1 MQERQQLGQV
11 NRVVV
16 KIGTA
21 VILGANGQPNGEVLL
36 PLARQITRLRQAGRE
51 VVLVSSG
58 AVGLGR
64 AALRASSE
72 SLPMKQALAAIGQ
85 VELMNVW
92 KRIFELLSVPVAQ
105 VLLTREDLRARERYL
120 NARNTL
126 LTLLEAGVLPV
137 VNENDSVATA
147 EIKFGDNDILAC
159 LVGALVDAGAVINL
173 TQTRG
178 LLHPSDDAPVE
189 EWPTVHRVD
198 DIDAVAGLVRSEK
211 TASGTGGMASKL
223 EAARVAVEYGGMMV
237 IARAAED
244 DVLARLLAGEEV
256 GTVFVPRRVKLAYR
270 KRWLAAG
277 GAPRG
282 SVRLDDGAVR
292 AVTTQ
297 GRSLLPVGVAEVEG
311 EFGMGDL
318 VAVCDREGR
327 ELGRG
332 LVNYAA
338 RDLRLI
344 QGQATAR
351 IEEVLGF
358 RGCDEVIHRDNL
370 FVSARGDKNA

>member
-1 MQERQQLGQV
+1 MQEREKLGQV
-11 NRVVV
+11 HRVVV

-21 VILGANGQPNGEVLL
+21 VILGPNGQPNGEVLL
-36 PLARQITRLRQAGRE
+36 PLARQIARLRQAGRE

-64 AALRASSE
+64 AALRNNSE

-92 KRIFELLSVPVAQ
+92 KRIFELLCVSVAQ

-126 LTLLEAGVLPV
+126 LTLLESGVLPV

-178 LLHPSDDAPVE
+178 LLRPLDEQPVE
-189 EWPTVHRVD
+189 LWPTVSRVD
-198 DIDAVAGLVRSEK
+198 DIDAVASLVRQEK

-244 DVLARLLAGEEV
+244 EVLPRLLAGEDL
-256 GTVFVPRRVKLAYR
+256 GTLFVPRRVRLGQR

-282 SVRLDDGAVR
+282 SVRLDEGAVR
-292 AVTTQ
+292 AVTAQ
-297 GRSLLPVGVAEVEG
+297 GRSLLPVGVGEILG
-311 EFGMGDL
+311 EFGVGDL
-318 VAVCDREGR
+318 ISVCDGEGR

-332 LVNYAA
+332 LVNYSA

-344 QGQATAR
+344 RGQPTTN
-351 IEEVLGF
+351 IEELLGF

-370 FVSARGDKNA
+370 FIREATHA